1 MQILIDA
8 LGGHTPLAFEH
19 YALGGDIIATCFGK
33 SRNRYLG
40 NLVGGGKSVSEAL
53 EILKS
58 EKKHSEGYE
67 TLKGIDI
74 FLSKHPELE
83 MPELKKVRDIF
94 LNIDI
99 S

>member
-1 MQILIDA
+1 M
-8 LGGHTPLAFEH
+8 
-19 YALGGDIIATCFGK
+19 
-33 SRNRYLG
+33 
-40 NLVGGGKSVSEAL
+40 GGGKSVSEAL

-74 FLSKHPELE
+74 FLTKHLELE

-99 S
+99 LEDRPTIKSDFPSASKS